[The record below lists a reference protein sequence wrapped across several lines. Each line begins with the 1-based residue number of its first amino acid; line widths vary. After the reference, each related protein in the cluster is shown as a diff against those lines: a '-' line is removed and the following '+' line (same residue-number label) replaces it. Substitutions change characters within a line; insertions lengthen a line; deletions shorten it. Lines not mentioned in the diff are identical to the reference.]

1 LTGRIGNANSIR
13 TWLLDKKPASRFILI
28 ERGLLRACGLVTGLR
43 ESMNKGQ
50 HTPSAPSAKAAPAT
64 SAHASSLAKSNDDG
78 FLELHYAM
86 LRVRRVEERLLQ
98 VFSEGKIPGFIHVS
112 IGQEAVA
119 AGVCSCLTPAD
130 TIFTTHRGHGH
141 TLAKGMELKP
151 FMAEIFGHANGAC
164 RGNSGS
170 MHVASSAAGV
180 GGANGIVGAGLPIAL
195 GSAFAS
201 QFKDE
206 DSVTAVFF
214 GDGASNQGTFHE
226 SMNLAALWNLP
237 IVFVCENNGWAQFS
251 QQKSYMKADS
261 IVRRAEG
268 YGMPGVLVDGEDVLL
283 VREGMREA
291 VARARGGEG
300 PTLLECKTY
309 RWFGHYAGDPQK
321 YRPADNLE
329 QSRKV
334 DCIANF
340 EKFLVDFSHADRKRL
355 DAVDARIHGEI
366 DEAIA
371 YAEAAPVAAKGEF
384 LNDVYA

>member
-1 LTGRIGNANSIR
+1 MKKSELNA
-13 TWLLDKKPASRFILI
+13 PASST
-28 ERGLLRACGLVTGLR
+28 EAA
-43 ESMNKGQ
+43 
-50 HTPSAPSAKAAPAT
+50 PYASAPAGAAAI
-64 SAHASSLAKSNDDG
+64 ANDDG
-78 FLELHYAM
+78 FLDLHYSM

-119 AGVCSCLTPAD
+119 AGVCCCLTPAD

-151 FMAEIFGHANGAC
+151 FMAEIFGRANGAC
-164 RGNSGS
+164 HGNSGS
-170 MHVASSAAGV
+170 MHVASSNAGA

-201 QFKDE
+201 AFKGE
-206 DSVTAVFF
+206 ASITAVFF

-237 IVFVCENNGWAQFS
+237 LVFVCENNGWAQFTS
-251 QQKSYMKADS
+251 QKSYMKIDS
-261 IVRRAEG
+261 IARRAEG
-268 YGMPGVLVDGEDVLL
+268 YGMPGVLVDGDDVLW
-283 VREGMREA
+283 VRDSMRQA
-291 VARARGGEG
+291 VARARAGEG
-300 PTLLECKTY
+300 PTLIECKTY

-329 QSRKV
+329 QSRKI
-334 DCIANF
+334 DCIVNF
-340 EKFLVDFSHADRKRL
+340 EKFLVDSGLADRERF
-355 DAVDARIHGEI
+355 DAVDARLRSEI

-371 YAEAAPVAAKGEF
+371 YAEAAPAAAKGQF
-384 LNDVYA
+384 LKDVYA

>member
-1 LTGRIGNANSIR
+1 MT
-13 TWLLDKKPASRFILI
+13 ASSRSKS
-28 ERGLLRACGLVTGLR
+28 G
-43 ESMNKGQ
+43 SPQ
-50 HTPSAPSAKAAPAT
+50 SKAAPKS
-64 SAHASSLAKSNDDG
+64 SASGNGLPNDDG
-78 FLELHYAM
+78 FMALHYSM
-86 LRVRRVEERLLQ
+86 LRVRRVEERLLE
-98 VFSEGKIPGFIHVS
+98 VFAAGKIPGFIHVS

-119 AGVCSCLTPAD
+119 TGVCSCLTPAD

-151 FMAEIFGHANGAC
+151 FMAEIFGRGDGAC

-170 MHVASSAAGV
+170 MHVASREAGV
-180 GGANGIVGAGLPIAL
+180 GGANGIVGAGLPISL

-201 QFKDE
+201 AFKGE

-237 IVFVCENNGWAQFS
+237 LIFVCENNGWAQFTS
-251 QQKSYMKADS
+251 QKSYMKIDS
-261 IVRRAEG
+261 IARRADG
-268 YGMPGVLVDGEDVLL
+268 YGMPGVVVDGSDVLQ
-283 VREGMREA
+283 VRDSARQA
-291 VARARGGEG
+291 VARARAGEG
-300 PTLLECKTY
+300 PTLIECKTH

-334 DCIANF
+334 DCIAHF
-340 EKFLVDFSHADRKRL
+340 EKFLLESDLADQGQL
-355 DAVDARIHGEI
+355 DAVNARLRSEI
-366 DEAIA
+366 DDAIA
-371 YAEAAPVAAKGEF
+371 HAEASPVAKGQF

>member
-1 LTGRIGNANSIR
+1 MA
-13 TWLLDKKPASRFILI
+13 
-28 ERGLLRACGLVTGLR
+28 
-43 ESMNKGQ
+43 
-50 HTPSAPSAKAAPAT
+50 
-64 SAHASSLAKSNDDG
+64 
-78 FLELHYAM
+78 LHYSM
-86 LRVRRVEERLLQ
+86 LRVRRVEERLLE
-98 VFSEGKIPGFIHVS
+98 VFAAGKIPGFIHVS

-119 AGVCSCLTPAD
+119 TGVCSCLTPAD

-151 FMAEIFGHANGAC
+151 FMAEIFGRGDGAC

-170 MHVASSAAGV
+170 MHVASREAGV
-180 GGANGIVGAGLPIAL
+180 GGANGIVGAGLPISL

-201 QFKDE
+201 AFKGE

-237 IVFVCENNGWAQFS
+237 LIFVCENNGWAQFTS
-251 QQKSYMKADS
+251 QKSYMKIDS
-261 IVRRAEG
+261 IARRADG
-268 YGMPGVLVDGEDVLL
+268 YGMPGVVVDGSDVLQ
-283 VREGMREA
+283 VRDSARQA
-291 VARARGGEG
+291 VARARAGEG
-300 PTLLECKTY
+300 PTLIECKTH

-334 DCIANF
+334 DCIAHF
-340 EKFLVDFSHADRKRL
+340 EKFLLESDLADQGQL
-355 DAVDARIHGEI
+355 DAVNARLRSEI
-366 DEAIA
+366 DDAIA
-371 YAEAAPVAAKGEF
+371 HAEASPVAKGQF

>member
-1 LTGRIGNANSIR
+1 MHN
-13 TWLLDKKPASRFILI
+13 KPA
-28 ERGLLRACGLVTGLR
+28 
-43 ESMNKGQ
+43 
-50 HTPSAPSAKAAPAT
+50 TPTKAAPKRSAPAGAT
-64 SAHASSLAKSNDDG
+64 AIPNDDG
-78 FLELHYAM
+78 FLDLHYSM

-98 VFSEGKIPGFIHVS
+98 VFSDGKIPGFIHVS

-151 FMAEIFGHANGAC
+151 FMAEIFGRANGAC
-164 RGNSGS
+164 HGNSGS
-170 MHVASSAAGV
+170 MHVASSEAGV
-180 GGANGIVGAGLPIAL
+180 GGANGIVGAGLPISI
-195 GSAFAS
+195 GTAFAS
-201 QFKDE
+201 AFKGEDE
-206 DSVTAVFF
+206 VTAVFF

-226 SMNLAALWNLP
+226 SLNLAALWNLP
-237 IVFVCENNGWAQFS
+237 VIFVCENNGWAQFS
-251 QQKSYMKADS
+251 SQKAYMKVDSIARRADS
-261 IVRRAEG
+261 
-268 YGMPGVLVDGEDVLL
+268 YGMPGEMVDGDDVLQ
-283 VREGMREA
+283 VREGMRRA
-291 VARARGGEG
+291 AARARAGEG

-329 QSRKV
+329 QARKV

-340 EKFLVDFSHADRKRL
+340 EKFLIDSSFADRETL
-355 DAVDARIHGEI
+355 DAVDTRLRTEI

-371 YAEAAPVAAKGEF
+371 YAEAAPAAAKGQF

>member
-1 LTGRIGNANSIR
+1 
-13 TWLLDKKPASRFILI
+13 
-28 ERGLLRACGLVTGLR
+28 
-43 ESMNKGQ
+43 MNKPQ
-50 HTPSAPSAKAAPAT
+50 KSTPAASSKAAPKPSNTA
-64 SAHASSLAKSNDDG
+64 AAGAIPNDDG
-78 FLELHYAM
+78 FLELHYSM

-119 AGVCSCLTPAD
+119 TGVCSCLTPAD

-151 FMAEIFGHANGAC
+151 FMAEIYGRANGAC
-164 RGNSGS
+164 HGNSGS
-170 MHVASSAAGV
+170 MHVASSEAGV
-180 GGANGIVGAGLPIAL
+180 GGANGIVGAGLPISL

-201 QFKDE
+201 AFKGE

-237 IVFVCENNGWAQFS
+237 LIFVCENNGWAQFTS
-251 QQKSYMKADS
+251 QKSYMKIDS
-261 IVRRAEG
+261 IARRAEG
-268 YGMPGVLVDGEDVLL
+268 YGMPGVTVDGDDVLQ
-283 VREGMREA
+283 VREGMRAA
-291 VARARGGEG
+291 VARARAGEG

-321 YRPADNLE
+321 YRPANDLE
-329 QSRKV
+329 QTRKV
-334 DCIANF
+334 DCITNF
-340 EKFLVDFSHADRKRL
+340 EKFLIGSGLADRGQL
-355 DAVDARIHGEI
+355 DAVDAGLRAEI

-371 YAEAAPVAAKGEF
+371 HAEAAPAAPRGQF

>member
-1 LTGRIGNANSIR
+1 
-13 TWLLDKKPASRFILI
+13 
-28 ERGLLRACGLVTGLR
+28 
-43 ESMNKGQ
+43 MN
-50 HTPSAPSAKAAPAT
+50 TPQMPAPSTPAAPIPAG
-64 SAHASSLAKSNDDG
+64 AGAISNDDG
-78 FLELHYAM
+78 FLDLHYSM

-98 VFSEGKIPGFIHVS
+98 VFSDGKIPGFIHVS

-151 FMAEIFGHANGAC
+151 FMAEIFGRANGAC
-164 RGNSGS
+164 GGNSGS
-170 MHVASSAAGV
+170 MHVASREAGV
-180 GGANGIVGAGLPIAL
+180 GGANGIVGAGLTISR

-201 QFKDE
+201 AYKGE
-206 DSVTAVFF
+206 DSITAVFF

-237 IVFVCENNGWAQFS
+237 IVFVCENNGWAQFTS
-251 QQKSYMKADS
+251 QKSYMKVDS
-261 IVRRAEG
+261 IVRRADG
-268 YGMPGVLVDGEDVLL
+268 YGMPGVSVDGDDVLR
-283 VREGMREA
+283 VRDAMRQA
-291 VARARGGEG
+291 AARARAGEG

-309 RWFGHYAGDPQK
+309 RWFGHFAGDPQK
-321 YRPADNLE
+321 YRPADDLE
-329 QSRKV
+329 RSRKV

-340 EKFLVDFSHADRKRL
+340 ESFLIDSDHADRERL
-355 DAVDARIHGEI
+355 DAVDARLRAEI

-371 YAEAAPVAAKGEF
+371 HAEAAPAAPKGQF

>member
-1 LTGRIGNANSIR
+1 M
-13 TWLLDKKPASRFILI
+13 KKPQQ
-28 ERGLLRACGLVTGLR
+28 
-43 ESMNKGQ
+43 N
-50 HTPSAPSAKAAPAT
+50 T
-64 SAHASSLAKSNDDG
+64 SAASTKVGPKPTGGTGTPAIPNDDG
-78 FLELHYAM
+78 FLDLHYSM

-119 AGVCSCLTPAD
+119 AGACSCLTPAD

-151 FMAEIFGHANGAC
+151 FMAEIFGRANGAC

-170 MHVASSAAGV
+170 MHVASSEAGV
-180 GGANGIVGAGLPIAL
+180 GGANGIVGAGLPISL

-201 QFKDE
+201 AFKGE

-226 SMNLAALWNLP
+226 AMNLAALWDLP
-237 IVFVCENNGWAQFS
+237 IIFVCENNGWAQFTS
-251 QQKSYMKADS
+251 QKSYMKIDS
-261 IVRRAEG
+261 IARRAEG
-268 YGMPGVLVDGEDVLL
+268 YGMPGVCVDGDDVLR
-283 VREGMREA
+283 VRQAMREA
-291 VARARGGEG
+291 VARARAGEG

-321 YRPADNLE
+321 YRPADDLE
-329 QSRKV
+329 KSRNV
-334 DCIANF
+334 DCIVNF
-340 EKFLVDFSHADRKRL
+340 QKFLINSGLADRAQL
-355 DAVDARIHGEI
+355 DAADARVAAEI

-371 YAEAAPVAAKGEF
+371 HAEAAPAAAKGEF
-384 LNDVYA
+384 MNDVYA

>member
-1 LTGRIGNANSIR
+1 MDKSQNS
-13 TWLLDKKPASRFILI
+13 
-28 ERGLLRACGLVTGLR
+28 V
-43 ESMNKGQ
+43 
-50 HTPSAPSAKAAPAT
+50 SAPSTKAELPQPSAT
-64 SAHASSLAKSNDDG
+64 AGVAAVPNDDG
-78 FLELHYAM
+78 FLDLHYSM

-98 VFSEGKIPGFIHVS
+98 VFSEGRIPGFIHVS

-151 FMAEIFGHANGAC
+151 FMAEIFGRSNGAC

-170 MHVASSAAGV
+170 MHVASSEAGV

-201 QFKDE
+201 QFKGE

-237 IVFVCENNGWAQFS
+237 IIFVCENNGWAQFS
-251 QQKSYMKADS
+251 SQKSYMKADS
-261 IVRRAEG
+261 IVRRADG
-268 YGMPGVLVDGEDVLL
+268 YGMPGVLADGDDVLR

-291 VARARGGEG
+291 VARARAGEG
-300 PTLLECKTY
+300 PTLLECRTY
-309 RWFGHYAGDPQK
+309 RWFGHFAGDPQK
-321 YRPADNLE
+321 YRSSDDLE
-329 QSRKV
+329 RSRKI

-340 EKFLVDFSHADRKRL
+340 EKFLIEAGHADRERL
-355 DAVDARIHGEI
+355 DAVDARLRGEI
-366 DEAIA
+366 DEAVA
-371 YAEAAPVAAKGEF
+371 YGEAAPAAPRGQF